1 MIFILIQEI
10 FVGHDLV
17 AAKEK
22 ALKEK
27 VVWPWIS
34 PNEPGGTERKQI
46 LKEGGYKEW
55 KEKDEK
61 KNTWHLRNEI
71 NMQTTENPTDEST
84 STEATDNDSNSE
96 EESAADEEEEDD
108 V

>member
-1 MIFILIQEI
+1 M
-10 FVGHDLV
+10 GHDLV
-17 AAKEK
+17 AVKEK

-27 VVWPWIS
+27 VVWPWIA
-34 PNEPGGTERKQI
+34 PNDPGRIERIQI
-46 LKEGGYKEW
+46 LKANGYKEW
-55 KEKDEK
+55 KDKNEK
-61 KNTWHLRNEI
+61 KNDWHLRNEI

-96 EESAADEEEEDD
+96 EESAADEEEEEDD